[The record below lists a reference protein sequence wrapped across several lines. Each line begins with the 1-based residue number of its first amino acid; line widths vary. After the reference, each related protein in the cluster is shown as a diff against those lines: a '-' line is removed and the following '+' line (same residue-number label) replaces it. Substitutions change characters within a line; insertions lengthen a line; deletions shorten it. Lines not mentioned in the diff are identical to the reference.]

1 MDKITNDIYNISTKD
16 IRRIGKEL
24 SKGMLDAVL
33 FALVIF
39 ATFFILFGAIFN
51 YFSAKDS
58 TDSPTR
64 RSGLRLYTDHLTG
77 VQYIGNKYG
86 LTIRINKHGQP
97 VLTPPD
103 KE

>member
-39 ATFFILFGAIFN
+39 ATFFIKRN
-51 YFSAKDS
+51 
-58 TDSPTR
+58 R
-64 RSGLRLYTDHLTG
+64 
-77 VQYIGNKYG
+77 
-86 LTIRINKHGQP
+86 
-97 VLTPPD
+97 D
-103 KE
+103 K